1 MGEAKSS
8 SNARDEKGK
17 FNAWVHNRNAA
28 GHHHA
33 LDTIAPIERRQYE
46 NTIIPF
52 GSIVIL
58 FLMTHNVRI
67 NVVRPQLGE
76 AYANCKSYS
85 KKSKQTKMYI
95 DASLTTTV
103 DSTHHFPICS
113 SNKISGSPF
122 VRCCVCCEHQLRN
135 VCLDFPFSLC
145 PKPKCTHHTPKLIDE
160 YSSINMYIIYFWYS
174 VAFSQ
179 PSSLIRSGCTFTFCC
194 ALADSRL
201 SLIINACTWNG

>member
-113 SNKISGSPF
+113 SNKISGSSF
-122 VRCCVCCEHQLRN
+122 VRCFVLRVCAVSTNCEMFASI
-135 VCLDFPFSLC
+135 FPFRCVLNLNAHT
-145 PKPKCTHHTPKLIDE
+145 THR
-160 YSSINMYIIYFWYS
+160 N
-174 VAFSQ
+174 
-179 PSSLIRSGCTFTFCC
+179 
-194 ALADSRL
+194 
-201 SLIINACTWNG
+201 